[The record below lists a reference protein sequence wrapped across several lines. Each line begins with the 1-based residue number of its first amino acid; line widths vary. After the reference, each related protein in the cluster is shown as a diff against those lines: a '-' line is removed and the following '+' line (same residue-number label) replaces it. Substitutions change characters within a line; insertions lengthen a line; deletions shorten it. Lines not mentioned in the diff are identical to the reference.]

1 MTFELH
7 WSRAAFASEHPNL
20 KGTNGFACFKHID
33 TSQGPWDLRN
43 ADYDPKGGCCSSRE
57 KPLLSAA
64 AGVSHAFF
72 HDSGDFF
79 DERVGDLIYLIRL
92 SGSDSKKLWW
102 IVTQERPM
110 TYATVMVNL
119 ALDRSNDARAW
130 RSPGS
135 GPSGSRLA

>member
-1 MTFELH
+1 
-7 WSRAAFASEHPNL
+7 
-20 KGTNGFACFKHID
+20 
-33 TSQGPWDLRN
+33 LRN

-119 ALDRSNDARAW
+119 ALDRQMTPAPGDHRAVGQAVRGLRDW
-130 RSPGS
+130 NYR
-135 GPSGSRLA
+135 R